1 MENFRAVF
9 IIGCI
14 IGFSLI
20 AIGAY
25 AIYLFFAVTPV
36 MTHAEDE
43 FYGNYGIIGIFLIG
57 SGLLFL
63 SQCYPI
69 LIPLKKNS
77 QNDGTCPYCGAII
90 EENAA
95 VCSKCNRPLKKTEE
109 TAPQN

>member
-20 AIGAY
+20 ALGAY
-25 AIYLFFAVTPV
+25 ALYIFFAVTPV
-36 MTHAEDE
+36 MTTEDD
-43 FYGNYGIIGIFLIG
+43 FYGNYGIIGIFLVFF
-57 SGLLFL
+57 GLLFL
-63 SQCYPI
+63 SQFYPI

-77 QNDGTCPYCGAII
+77 QNDGTCPYCGAIT

-95 VCSKCNRPLKKTEE
+95 VCGKCNRPLKETEE